1 MPTSPESQSFKR
13 RHRVVLNHWQQ
24 PFSSDAKYYT
34 MLQDEEQA
42 SRALSSATSENPFNF
57 KGLIQIY
64 QTAGASGA

>member
-13 RHRVVLNHWQQ
+13 RHRVVLNPWQR
-24 PFSSDAKYYT
+24 PVSGTKFYT
-34 MLQDEEQA
+34 MLKEEEQER
-42 SRALSSATSENPFNF
+42 RAFSSATSEDPFNF